1 MTILNISPLTT
12 EEPSGIVNEHLED
25 QFEIKQGVVYA
36 AFPTKED
43 YGYAS
48 NQSTEGDALP
58 RGTSVQGRSDN
69 LRSEATQSLL
79 REISQAKGSKERQKL
94 AHTELGNLVFRLGRV
109 YR

>member
-48 NQSTEGDALP
+48 NQSTEGD
-58 RGTSVQGRSDN
+58 SSQGSQDN
-69 LRSEATQSLL
+69 LRDEATQSLL